1 MTQVAQSEFCTR
13 EDFSIDIVP
22 TVICFFVFFF
32 NLQVAAVY
40 RLCVGIRPRRQKES
54 FDFSASRDLI
64 DDVAQSARHVLHI
77 NEYTNKN

>member
-22 TVICFFVFFF
+22 TVICFFFSICKSLPFIDCASASDRDGR
-32 NLQVAAVY
+32 N
-40 RLCVGIRPRRQKES
+40 KKS